1 MPRSEIDSKPT
12 QFLLD
17 LYQWKSSRSRD
28 QKSHLNHKNQVRA
41 PQPIFRLKPVLR
53 SRARWMKI
61 KAGPLEEGSSCTGK
75 NLYPS
80 LRKGLLRLTVS
91 WGKGN
96 NQDFEVLLDSGSVWT
111 LIPGDQKCHCGL
123 PDRVGVYE
131 GQVLE
136 FWFRS
141 VSQWVQ
147 WVLMSPSCSYFLSSG
162 MPNWKRHT

>member
-1 MPRSEIDSKPT
+1 
-12 QFLLD
+12 
-17 LYQWKSSRSRD
+17 
-28 QKSHLNHKNQVRA
+28 
-41 PQPIFRLKPVLR
+41 
-53 SRARWMKI
+53 MKI